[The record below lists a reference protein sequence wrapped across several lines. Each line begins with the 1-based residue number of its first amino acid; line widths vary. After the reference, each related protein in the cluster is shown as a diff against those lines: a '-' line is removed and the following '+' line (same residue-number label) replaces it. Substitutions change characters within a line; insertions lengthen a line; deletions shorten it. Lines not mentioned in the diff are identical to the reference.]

1 MSNSGG
7 FLSDCALAGDTMPGN
22 SSALLLPAITTIMK
36 HQRSLQILAALFVA
50 GLVLSFTFI
59 ATAQSGRRGAKSSSA
74 PPVVPTAEPPA
85 SKPSPQKLAPLAVL
99 LVGLDKS
106 DGFSPIPL
114 GVTSGVLDNC
124 VDRLNDSA
132 SVKVIREGDSLG
144 RGDAIKKAKSG
155 TEGQHVVWLRVAL
168 DRFDSS
174 RGANTNINDVFIEYM
189 VFAPTTA
196 KVVTSGRTYPQAY
209 RNRSVIP
216 TARTGGLYG
225 DYRYNEAARDAA
237 ERILSALHIPTR
249 TLPHP

>member
-1 MSNSGG
+1 
-7 FLSDCALAGDTMPGN
+7 
-22 SSALLLPAITTIMK
+22 MK
-36 HQRSLQILAALFVA
+36 HPRSLQILAALFVA

-59 ATAQSGRRGAKSSSA
+59 ATAQSGRRGAKSSTA
-74 PPVVPTAEPPA
+74 PPVPTPEPAMP
-85 SKPSPQKLAPLAVL
+85 KPSPQKLAPIATL

-132 SVKVIREGDSLG
+132 SVKVIRESDSLG

-155 TEGQHVVWLRVAL
+155 TDGQHVVWLRVAL

-174 RGANTNINDVFIEYM
+174 RGATTNLNDVFIEYM
-189 VFAPTTA
+189 VFAPITA

-237 ERILSALHIPTR
+237 ERILSAMHIPTR
-249 TLPHP
+249 SLPGS